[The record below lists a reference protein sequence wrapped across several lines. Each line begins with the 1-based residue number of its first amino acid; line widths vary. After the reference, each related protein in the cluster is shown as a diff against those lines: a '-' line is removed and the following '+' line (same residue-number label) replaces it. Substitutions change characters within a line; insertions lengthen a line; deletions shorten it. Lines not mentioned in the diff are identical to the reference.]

1 MVFCFFTHEVKAIAA
16 AMARQDTVV
25 ETITGETDNAERIAT
40 RKRFGDLDG
49 HPERIILVA
58 QIRTISLAVNEL
70 VTASNAI
77 FGSLSQQRDD
87 WTQARDRLHRIGQ
100 LWPVTFWYAVV
111 RGTVDEVILNAHQ
124 NRLDLETQMLRYLKE
139 TA

>member
-1 MVFCFFTHEVKAIAA
+1 VVFCYFTHEVHALAA
-16 AMARQDTVV
+16 ALARKDTVV
-25 ETITGETDNAERIAT
+25 EVITGETANAERIAI
-40 RKRFGDLDG
+40 RKRFGDLAA
-49 HPERIILVA
+49 HPERTILVA
-58 QIRTISLAVNEL
+58 QIKTISLAVNEL

-87 WTQARDRLHRIGQ
+87 WTQGRDRLHRIGQ
-100 LWPVTFWYAVV
+100 VWPVTFWYAVV